1 MADRVYYAQHN
12 VAGYTEHQV
21 VIMDDQDSLA
31 QTGYFAEIKE
41 PERVDAVQ
49 GEDRS

>member
-1 MADRVYYAQHN
+1 MAERLYYATHN
-12 VAGYTEHQV
+12 VSGFTGGAV
-21 VIMDDQDSLA
+21 VIMEEDDPLA

-41 PERVDAVQ
+41 PERGDAVQ